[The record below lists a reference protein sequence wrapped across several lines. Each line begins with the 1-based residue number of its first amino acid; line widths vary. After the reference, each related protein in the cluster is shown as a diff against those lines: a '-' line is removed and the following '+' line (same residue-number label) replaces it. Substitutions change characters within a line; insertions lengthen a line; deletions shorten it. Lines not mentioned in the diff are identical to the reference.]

1 MLKINMNKKEKQNF
15 IKELKEF
22 FSQQY
27 TSDFDRNNEVFD
39 EGEEDTF
46 DFNEFLNNVSI
57 VSDSNGKLDLN
68 KFPTYPLYNSPEDD
82 KKPKTCLF

>member
-1 MLKINMNKKEKQNF
+1 MNKEEKQNF

-46 DFNEFLNNVSI
+46 DFSI
-57 VSDSNGKLDLN
+57 RI
-68 KFPTYPLYNSPEDD
+68 
-82 KKPKTCLF
+82 KPYV